1 MRKCALALSALLVT
15 GCSIFGGDDEG
26 SKPMELEDFSPSA
39 KLESIWRSNAGAGR
53 EGVVKLQPLILGERI
68 YTADVNGRLTAFNR
82 DSGRRL
88 WQTKTGDLI
97 RGALGGLPGRLFY
110 GTGNGEIVAVSDQ
123 DGDELWRRQLSGEV
137 VSVPAAGDGRVAVQT
152 LDGVLTMLDAQSG
165 EPLWRYENP
174 PPVLTLRGTASPLIT
189 SSAVIAGFASGKMM
203 AFNPQ
208 NGLVLW
214 EHRLALPKGRSE
226 IEQMVDIDAAPL
238 LVDSLIYTAS
248 FQGQAAALNRSN
260 GRPQWK
266 EEASTYGNL
275 AVLNRTLF
283 LTEANGR
290 IRALSTVSGSQRWEN
305 ESLLR
310 RLPTGPEV
318 IGDYVVVGDFDGY
331 LHLLDP
337 ESGEFVAR
345 RRLDGS
351 GISGPL
357 IQEGGIL
364 YVLTDSGD
372 LVALRA
378 EPL

>member
-1 MRKCALALSALLVT
+1 MK
-15 GCSIFGGDDEG
+15 
-26 SKPMELEDFSPSA
+26 LEDFTPTA
-39 KLESIWRSNAGAGR
+39 KVERVWRSNAGSGR
-53 EGVVKLQPLILGERI
+53 EGVVKLQPLILGDRI
-68 YTADVNGRLTAFNR
+68 YTADVDGRVMAFDR

-88 WQTKTGDLI
+88 WQTKTRDPI
-97 RGALGGLPGRLFY
+97 RGALGGEPGRLFY

-123 DGDELWRRQLSGEV
+123 NGDELWRRQLSGEV
-137 VSVPAAGDGRVAVQT
+137 VSVPAARDGRVAVQT
-152 LDGVLTMLDAQSG
+152 LDGILTLLDAETG
-165 EPLWRYENP
+165 ESLWRYENP
-174 PPVLTLRGTASPLIT
+174 PPVLTLRGTATPLMT
-189 SSAVIAGFASGKMM
+189 PSAVVAGFASGKIMV
-203 AFNPQ
+203 FNPE
-208 NGLVLW
+208 NGLVRW

-238 LVDSLIYTAS
+238 LVDSVIYTAS

-260 GRPQWK
+260 GRPHWK

-283 LTEANGR
+283 LTQANGR
-290 IRALSTVSGSQRWEN
+290 IRALSAVSGSQRWEN

-310 RLPTGPEV
+310 RLPSGPEV
-318 IGDYVVVGDFDGY
+318 IGDYIAVADFDGY

-345 RRLDGS
+345 QRLDRG

-357 IQEGGIL
+357 IQDGGIL

-378 EPL
+378 KPL